1 MEKKEDYT
9 LLGSQQS
16 KSLHEPRL
24 GSLSLSD
31 LLFFYIYLFCM
42 NVVQLFSK

>member
-1 MEKKEDYT
+1 MEKKKKNYYT

-31 LLFFYIYLFCM
+31 
-42 NVVQLFSK
+42 

>member
-1 MEKKEDYT
+1 MGKKKDYT

-31 LLFFYIYLFCM
+31 
-42 NVVQLFSK
+42 